1 MSYLDDGF
9 DNNLIRNTY
18 PNTESLEDS
27 SILSEIV
34 TAGAIPTNEV
44 TNALAVAEIIDDSR
58 NIIRDIINSN
68 LNTQAATILGAF
80 EFGASG
86 ALQIGT
92 YEAGVTGD
100 IRISPAGILA
110 RNKDNVTTFS
120 LDGDDGSGTFL
131 GTVSAGAIIACDV
144 SVARLT
150 AGTIAVAANLG
161 ALSGSAGVI
170 LDGANKRIVINDGT
184 NDRVLIGYLAGKF

>member
-1 MSYLDDGF
+1 MSYLDSGF
-9 DNNLIRNTY
+9 NENLIRGVQETK
-18 PNTESLEDS
+18 PVDS
-27 SILSEIV
+27 VNSGEIF
-34 TAGAIPTNEV
+34 ASGAVPIDQV
-44 TNALAVAEIIDDSR
+44 TNALAEAEIIDNSR

-68 LNTQAATILGAF
+68 LNTQAATILGSF

-86 ALQIGT
+86 AIQIGE
-92 YEAGVTGD
+92 YSAGVSGD
-100 IRISPAGILA
+100 LRLSPSGLVA
-110 RNKDNVTTFS
+110 RNASNVTTFS
-120 LDGDDGSGTFL
+120 IDGETGSATFL
-131 GTVSAGAIIACDV
+131 GTVAAGAVIAADV

-161 ALSGSAGVI
+161 NANVI